1 MAGFAESPTLRVSTI
16 ARRLRAE
23 GRDVVDFGSGEP
35 DFDTPEHIKQ
45 AAWKALHEGFTKY
58 TTPSGIDELKDA
70 IVDKLKRD
78 NDLVYSREQVVVSC
92 GAKHTL
98 HNLAQVLLDP
108 GDEVILPSPY
118 WTTYETII
126 QMAEAVPVILPTSES
141 EGFRVSLEVLEH
153 HLTPRTKAIV
163 LNSPSNPT
171 GSMYGHDELA
181 AMARL
186 AVARG
191 IYVIADDIYEK
202 IIFDG
207 RVHTSIIQL
216 MPEAPHLGILVNGF
230 SKTYAMT
237 GWRLGYAA
245 GPREIIAA
253 MGNYQSQTTSNP
265 TSFVQKAGVE
275 ALRGPQEAVGL
286 MVQEFEQRRNYVV
299 ERLNAMEGLSCF
311 RPMGAFYAFPNV
323 SATYGKRSASGQI
336 TDSISFAE
344 HLLQTAGVA
353 VVPGA
358 VFGDD
363 RCIRLSFATSMG
375 QLHAGLDRIE
385 QFAKG
390 LQASPESLPSG
401 EVTSALSQPL

>member
-1 MAGFAESPTLRVSTI
+1 MALARRMAGFTESPTLRVSTI
-16 ARRLRAE
+16 ARRLRAQ

-45 AAWKALHEGFTKY
+45 AAVKALHEGFTKY

-78 NDLVYSREQVVVSC
+78 NGLLYNREQVVVSC

-98 HNLAQVLLDP
+98 HNLAQVLFDP

-126 QMAEAVPVILPTSES
+126 QMAEAVPIIIPTTEP
-141 EGFRVSLEVLEH
+141 EGFRVSLDTLER
-153 HLTPRTKAIV
+153 HLSPRTKAIM

-171 GSMYGHDELA
+171 GSMYHHDELA
-181 AMARL
+181 AIAKL
-186 AVARG
+186 AMRRG
-191 IYVIADDIYEK
+191 MYVIADDIYEK

-216 MPEAPHLGILVNGF
+216 MQETPQLGILVNGF

-253 MGNYQSQTTSNP
+253 VGNYQSQTTSNP

-275 ALRGPQEAVGL
+275 ALRGPQEAVSL

-299 ERLNAMEGLSCF
+299 ERLNAMDGLSCF

-323 SATYGKRSASGQI
+323 SATYGQRSTSGQI
-336 TDSISFAE
+336 TDSVSFAE

-363 RCIRLSFATSMG
+363 RCIRLSFATSME
-375 QLHAGLDRIE
+375 QLHTGLDRIE

-390 LQASPESLPSG
+390 LQA
-401 EVTSALSQPL
+401 

>member
-1 MAGFAESPTLRVSTI
+1 MVLARRMAGFAESPTLKVSTI
-16 ARRLRAE
+16 ARTLRAQ

-35 DFDTPEHIKQ
+35 DFDTPDHIKQ
-45 AAWKALHEGFTKY
+45 AAVKALYEGFTKY
-58 TTPSGIDELKDA
+58 TTPSGIDALKDA

-78 NDLVYSREQVVVSC
+78 NDLCYLREQIVVSC

-98 HNLAQVLLDP
+98 HNLAQVLFDP

-126 QMAEAVPVILPTSES
+126 QMAEAVPVIIPTTEQD
-141 EGFRVSLEVLEH
+141 GFRISREMVERR
-153 HLTPRTKAIV
+153 LTPRTKAMI

-171 GSMYGHDELA
+171 GSMYSRDELA
-181 AMARL
+181 AIAELATARR
-186 AVARG
+186 V
-191 IYVIADDIYEK
+191 YVIADDIYEK

-207 RVHTSIIQL
+207 RMQTSIIQL
-216 MPEAPHLGILVNGF
+216 MSVAPELGILVNGF

-245 GPREIIAA
+245 GPQEIIAA

-265 TSFVQKAGVE
+265 TSFVQKAAIE
-275 ALRGPQEAVGL
+275 ALRGPQEAVAR

-311 RPMGAFYAFPNV
+311 RPRGAFYAFPNV
-323 SATYGKRSASGQI
+323 SGTYGKHGPSGQI
-336 TDSISFAE
+336 TDSTSFVE
-344 HLLQTAGVA
+344 HLLQAAGVA

-363 RCIRLSFATSMG
+363 RCIRLSFATSME
-375 QLHAGLDRIE
+375 QLHAGLDRME
-385 QFAKG
+385 QFTK
-390 LQASPESLPSG
+390 SL
-401 EVTSALSQPL
+401 VA